1 MHYSAKRGID
11 NECRLSVC
19 DVGGSGSHRLEILET
34 NCVDNWPNTFARSTY
49 SQGNIWK
56 FWGDYRSGVGKSGV
70 LEHKSGSISK
80 TRKYRGKVAMEG
92 LQERSFERYHPRP
105 HTASP
110 SPRLGVLNPNP
121 QLQSQ
126 LSQERVK
133 LRTANLAGTFKGSIR
148 TKAH

>member
-1 MHYSAKRGID
+1 MHSSAKRGID

-70 LEHKSGSISK
+70 TVTAARNRLWV
-80 TRKYRGKVAMEG
+80 VA
-92 LQERSFERYHPRP
+92 
-105 HTASP
+105 P
-110 SPRLGVLNPNP
+110 STLTGR
-121 QLQSQ
+121 Q
-126 LSQERVK
+126 R
-133 LRTANLAGTFKGSIR
+133 
-148 TKAH
+148 